1 MAAQVWGY
9 LAGTLNTALQLKG
22 PTNTNDMEVYTDAS
36 YGDDAHGCVVVK
48 WGEAAILW
56 RSARQALQTTSTAE
70 AELVEI
76 MEGAT
81 MAESVRVVIE
91 EMCGAKIRC
100 WQYTDSASALSIVSG
115 DSASWRTRHLRKRA
129 RFLRWK
135 AMRGDVVMRHQPGA
149 DMVADIGTK
158 ALAAVR
164 LNELKKKLGLL
175 EEEVDEASD
184 FQEAKKGPGSCRQER
199 IREVDPAQAEKLVK
213 VLMVMALVQR
223 AKGSEEE
230 EENQQALECAMLL
243 YTVLVMMATAAA
255 QWLWRR
261 WSRGRHQSTTQPE
274 SSATNEELE
283 EVEEAPLPAL
293 QRRASKAAQHANL
306 NTGTTSGEV
315 NGQPAGTIQS
325 STARPPVS
333 QAGAQLSAGSSSTS
347 RGSPEITGSSQSTE
361 SNVGPTAAFEEPQCS
376 EELHAQYT
384 WGDIHR
390 SLDHAR
396 EHYRLAVVAPFPG
409 RLHHLCWTHHDG
421 FLQTH
426 TAGLLHF
433 TEPAGGPERIILN
446 LAKVAVSRDQTRLV
460 WRLVLRTAIAVHPG
474 K

>member
-1 MAAQVWGY
+1 MGTSSPEWVNPDEPTRFLGMELKRSEDGVWMASQRNYTIDVLRKNLKKTPWPKKKTPISKDEAESGGEDQRPEDEEIPMSKTPEEIKEAQRVVGELIWLVTRCRPDLMYAITKMAAWSTRNPRKVLSMAAQVWGY
-9 LAGTLNTALQLKG
+9 LASTLNTALQLKG
-22 PTNTNDMEVYTDAS
+22 PTNSNDMEVYTDAS

-56 RSARQALQTTSTAE
+56 RSARQTLQTTSTAE

-175 EEEVDEASD
+175 EEEVDGTSD
-184 FQEAKKGPGSCRQER
+184 FQEAKKGPGSCRQGKSM
-199 IREVDPAQAEKLVK
+199 EVDPAQAEKLVK

-223 AKGSEEE
+223 AKGKEEE
-230 EENQQALECAMLL
+230 EENQQALQCAMLL
-243 YTVLVMMATAAA
+243 YTILVMMTTAAA
-255 QWLWRR
+255 QWLWKKME
-261 WSRGRHQSTTQPE
+261 SRTPS
-274 SSATNEELE
+274 
-283 EVEEAPLPAL
+283 V
-293 QRRASKAAQHANL
+293 
-306 NTGTTSGEV
+306 
-315 NGQPAGTIQS
+315 
-325 STARPPVS
+325 
-333 QAGAQLSAGSSSTS
+333 
-347 RGSPEITGSSQSTE
+347 
-361 SNVGPTAAFEEPQCS
+361 
-376 EELHAQYT
+376 
-384 WGDIHR
+384 
-390 SLDHAR
+390 
-396 EHYRLAVVAPFPG
+396 
-409 RLHHLCWTHHDG
+409 HHTVC
-421 FLQTH
+421 
-426 TAGLLHF
+426 
-433 TEPAGGPERIILN
+433 
-446 LAKVAVSRDQTRLV
+446 K
-460 WRLVLRTAIAVHPG
+460 LRNQ
-474 K
+474 